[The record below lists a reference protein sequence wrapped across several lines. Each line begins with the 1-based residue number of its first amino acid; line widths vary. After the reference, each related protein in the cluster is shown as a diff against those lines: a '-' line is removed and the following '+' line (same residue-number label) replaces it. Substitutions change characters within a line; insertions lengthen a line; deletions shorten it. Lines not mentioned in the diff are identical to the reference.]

1 VPACCACC
9 SQVWS
14 LTNCKL
20 RNNLVGHQGYVNT
33 VTVSPDGS
41 LCASGGKV
49 RAEALGAGCW
59 AGLAWRFAGDRRPA
73 PGASARVIPSFLPP
87 YPIPSLAH
95 RDPPALASLGFLPLP
110 AGRRG
115 DAVGPV

>member
-1 VPACCACC
+1 MSAGWDKAVK
-9 SQVWS
+9 VWS

-49 RAEALGAGCW
+49 RASSLIGQPTAPCVACLSAVWCCRLRALHRKQAAHC
-59 AGLAWRFAGDRRPA
+59 FQT
-73 PGASARVIPSFLPP
+73 SRV
-87 YPIPSLAH
+87 PIRS
-95 RDPPALASLGFLPLP
+95 
-110 AGRRG
+110 
-115 DAVGPV
+115 